1 MLMVISL
8 FRFFVGLLEFQAPAF
23 EAHVDRYNKDTNTID
38 FLSRCFFHP
47 GSSAALPIWRILLV
61 KYVNLIDDDIND
73 GDDGKASKRCF
84 PMTNIFSLTF
94 LMKP

>member
-8 FRFFVGLLEFQAPAF
+8 FRFFVGLLEFQVPAL
-23 EAHVDRYNKDTNTID
+23 EAHADRYKKVTNKID
-38 FLSRCFFHP
+38 FLSRFFFHP

-61 KYVNLIDDDIND
+61 KYVNLINDDIND
-73 GDDGKASKRCF
+73 GEAIKRCF
-84 PMTNIFSLTF
+84 PMTNISSLTF

>member
-1 MLMVISL
+1 MEDKDKDINDNEDVWVESFSL
-8 FRFFVGLLEFQAPAF
+8 
-23 EAHVDRYNKDTNTID
+23 
-38 FLSRCFFHP
+38 P
-47 GSSAALPIWRILLV
+47 GSFAASPIWRILLV

-84 PMTNIFSLTF
+84 PMTNISSLTF